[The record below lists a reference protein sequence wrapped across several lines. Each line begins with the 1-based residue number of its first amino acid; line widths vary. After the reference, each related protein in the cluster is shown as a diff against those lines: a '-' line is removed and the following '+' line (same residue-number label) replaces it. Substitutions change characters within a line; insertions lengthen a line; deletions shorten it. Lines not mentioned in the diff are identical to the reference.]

1 MDLELIWRAR
11 EGTHRHRAASG
22 RIRIGRA
29 ADCEVVL
36 DDTAAAPVHA
46 IATFDGT
53 RWVLMAAADEAVF
66 LVDGR
71 RLKYLVLGPLT
82 QVVMGESRLT
92 LLVQRREVGLD
103 AAAKTEVR
111 SSRPVAEAESAVSGG
126 PAPPGLHA
134 ALHALR
140 GAAASFEAQ
149 AGTDAVLA
157 TMADLVLAHL
167 PADRVSVLLGDGPAL
182 ALVPSAMRAR
192 QGTHGERAAISNTIA
207 DEAMAKGS
215 ALLVAAAPEDARFAG
230 ASSVV
235 AAGIRSAVC
244 APLIAGGRR
253 QGLVWADR
261 STGSFDAGHLDV
273 LAVLASLAATALH
286 RRMLQQDL
294 EREQRARAKL
304 ARYHAP
310 AVVEHMLA
318 ADSGMQA
325 VEREVTVLFADVVGF
340 TALSEQLPATRAQE
354 LLNLVLGEL
363 SAEVA
368 REQGTVDKFLGDAVM
383 ACFGAPQPLPEHA
396 LRAVRTALAMQRRV
410 AELQG
415 KAPELARTALRIG
428 VNTGP
433 VAAGD
438 IGAPERREYT
448 VTGDTVNVASRL
460 QSAVAEPGQ
469 IVIGP
474 LTYERTATAFRC
486 RALAPIQLRG
496 RAQPVQPFLV
506 DAP

>member
-1 MDLELIWRAR
+1 
-11 EGTHRHRAASG
+11 
-22 RIRIGRA
+22 
-29 ADCEVVL
+29 
-36 DDTAAAPVHA
+36 
-46 IATFDGT
+46 
-53 RWVLMAAADEAVF
+53 
-66 LVDGR
+66 
-71 RLKYLVLGPLT
+71 
-82 QVVMGESRLT
+82 
-92 LLVQRREVGLD
+92 
-103 AAAKTEVR
+103 
-111 SSRPVAEAESAVSGG
+111 
-126 PAPPGLHA
+126 
-134 ALHALR
+134 
-140 GAAASFEAQ
+140 
-149 AGTDAVLA
+149 
-157 TMADLVLAHL
+157 
-167 PADRVSVLLGDGPAL
+167 
-182 ALVPSAMRAR
+182 
-192 QGTHGERAAISNTIA
+192 
-207 DEAMAKGS
+207 
-215 ALLVAAAPEDARFAG
+215 
-230 ASSVV
+230 
-235 AAGIRSAVC
+235 
-244 APLIAGGRR
+244 
-253 QGLVWADR
+253 
-261 STGSFDAGHLDV
+261 V